1 MRRKRFAIQRAHDGD
16 VQALRLL
23 AIMLNFVEHDPE
35 SGDPRRG
42 PVLVLPPSR
51 PRPSRWEIW
60 RARLFLV
67 EFVFVCLLI
76 GILLIAAPWTPL
88 WSENSLV
95 MSFPRVREFMMN
107 DFVRGLV
114 SGLGLI
120 DVWLAIS
127 EAVRYR
133 ETTE

>member
-1 MRRKRFAIQRAHDGD
+1 MI
-16 VQALRLL
+16 
-23 AIMLNFVEHDPE
+23 PPT
-35 SGDPRRG
+35 PR
-42 PVLVLPPSR
+42 
-51 PRPSRWEIW
+51 RPSRWEIW
-60 RARLFLV
+60 RGRLFLV
-67 EFVFVCLLI
+67 EFIFVCLVI

-95 MSFPRVREFMMN
+95 MGFPRVREIMMN

-133 ETTE
+133 ESVE

>member
-1 MRRKRFAIQRAHDGD
+1 
-16 VQALRLL
+16 
-23 AIMLNFVEHDPE
+23 MLNFVEHNPGH
-35 SGDPRRG
+35 GDQPKG
-42 PVLVLPPSR
+42 PVLVAPPSR

-67 EFVFVCLLI
+67 EFMFVCLVV
-76 GILLIAAPWTPL
+76 GILLITAPWTPL
-88 WSENSLV
+88 WTENSLLLAY
-95 MSFPRVREFMMN
+95 PRLREFLMN

-120 DVWLAIS
+120 DIGLAIS

-133 ETTE
+133 EYVE